1 MEWLNEHAGLL
12 VLITSVV
19 IIGLVVISLVILYEI
34 RRKIAIQRLNFL
46 GFYSTNTE
54 TREHYA
60 NLTIGNRSLNDV
72 GIAEL
77 GLRNGKVNFPLI
89 DLYKKKKELSA
100 DARVVIEQRSS
111 ISFSLTSWE
120 LKRVLI
126 DGKDGKKIL
135 KKLSLYAV
143 DLTGN
148 LYRGKVSAV
157 RKLLAELLAAEKE
170 KV

>member
-12 VLITSVV
+12 VLITAVV
-19 IIGLVVISLVILYEI
+19 IIAMVAVALVALFEI
-34 RRKIAIQRLNFL
+34 RRKIAVQRLNFL

-111 ISFSLTSWE
+111 ISFSLTAFE

-157 RKLLAELLAAEKE
+157 RKLLAELLAADRA
-170 KV
+170 